1 VVTRL
6 LVLWLLAERPLH
18 GYRIK
23 RILEDDAL
31 AFWFPIEFASIYS
44 VLRTLERH
52 GYVTSLAVEQEG
64 ARPQRTKYAITA
76 AGRRYLVELLEQ
88 SWRALPPPGAAVDA
102 ALAARPE
109 LAPEQLPALVRE
121 RADALRARLALLDRV
136 GAGAPSGELLTRQR
150 ILVEAELRW
159 ASDFLARL
167 ESGE

>member
-1 VVTRL
+1 VVTRI

-52 GYVTSLAVEQEG
+52 GYVSSVGVEQEG
-64 ARPQRTKYAITA
+64 ARPQRTKYAITP
-76 AGRRYLVELLEQ
+76 AGRGYLTGLLEK
-88 SWRALPPPGAAVDA
+88 SWRGLPPPGTAVDA
-102 ALAARPE
+102 ALVARPE
-109 LAPEQLPALVRE
+109 LAADQLPALVGE
-121 RADALRARLALLDRV
+121 RADALRERLGILDRV
-136 GAGAPSGELLTRQR
+136 AAGSPSAELVTRQR
-150 ILVEAELRW
+150 LLIEAELQW

-167 ESGE
+167 KSGD